1 MADKKHVFFDV
12 EVEYLDQTVEMV
24 RSRGVTI
31 AHSGKVT
38 VCVSGDADKVEVLL
52 SDLGYTNE
60 DLVDGT
66 VRYE

>member
-1 MADKKHVFFDV
+1 VVDKKRVFFDV
-12 EVEYLDQTVEMV
+12 EVEYLV

-31 AHSGKVT
+31 AHSGRVT
-38 VCVSGDADKVEVLL
+38 VCVSGDAGAIEVLL